1 MNEEKNT
8 LSYLDHVAIKV
19 DSIAEAVKWYET
31 HLSCTVTWQDES
43 WAFLQLANCGLALV
57 AGDRHP
63 PHVAVLT
70 PSADVFGDPDEHRD
84 GTRSVYLLD
93 ESGNALE
100 MLERPDPVQPN
111 VE

>member
-1 MNEEKNT
+1 MNTEKET

-19 DSIAEAVKWYET
+19 DIADAVRWYES
-31 HLSCTVTWQDES
+31 HSCEVTWQDES
-43 WAFLQLANCGLALV
+43 WAFLKLANCGLALV

-70 PSADVFGDPDEHRD
+70 PSAASFGEPDEHRD

-100 MLERPDPVQPN
+100 MLERPNPLQPDAK
-111 VE
+111 